1 MNEKFNFTA
10 LVKSSA
16 KEAWEDRPTNWSNN
30 CTVENKINDDGHEYV
45 EIESRSAG
53 SFGGSSTDHES
64 FDEFI
69 NEIFRFCREHNLDNQ
84 GNQNYLVYDDG
95 EYEVICHTNYDFW
108 VPKFYSMKMVKKDK
122 GDYIFQQST
131 SIIESVKNES
141 ERLSKS
147 LSDCLTN
154 SVDKIKKLQ
163 DVATTNIEKRHLCE
177 MIEYLQDFAESLD
190 IFVGSFT
197 ELTELQ
203 KKSIRDDINEASIDS
218 VVNKS

>member
-1 MNEKFNFTA
+1 MREEFNFTA
-10 LVKSSA
+10 LVKASA
-16 KEAWEDRPTNWSNN
+16 KEAWEDRPTDWSSN
-30 CTVENKINDDGHEYV
+30 CTVENKTNDNGQEYV
-45 EIESRSAG
+45 EIENRSAG
-53 SFGGSSTDHES
+53 SFGGSYTDHES
-64 FDEFI
+64 FDDFI
-69 NEIFRFCREHNLDNQ
+69 NEIFRLCREHNLDNQ

-122 GDYIFQQST
+122 GNYIFQQST
-131 SIIESVKNES
+131 SIIESIKNES

-154 SVDKIKKLQ
+154 STGKIEKLKNM
-163 DVATTNIEKRHLCE
+163 ATTNIENRHLAE
-177 MIEYLQDFAESLD
+177 MVEYLQDFTEVLD
-190 IFVGSFT
+190 IFVGSVS

-203 KKSIRDDINEASIDS
+203 QKSIKDDINEASIDS

>member
-1 MNEKFNFTA
+1 MRKEFNFTA
-10 LVKSSA
+10 LIKASA
-16 KEAWEDRPTNWSNN
+16 KKAWEDRPTDWSNN
-30 CTVENKINDDGHEYV
+30 CVIENKKDDDGREYV
-45 EIESRSAG
+45 EIENRSAG
-53 SFGGSSTDHES
+53 SFGGSSTYHES

-69 NEIFRFCREHNLDNQ
+69 NEIFRLCREHNLDNQ

-122 GDYIFQQST
+122 GDYIFQQSI

-154 SVDKIKKLQ
+154 STNKIEKLK
-163 DVATTNIEKRHLCE
+163 DVATTNIEKRHICE
-177 MIEYLQDFAESLD
+177 MIEYLQDATKSLNVFAEAFS
-190 IFVGSFT
+190 
-197 ELTELQ
+197 ELTESQ
-203 KKSIRDDINEASIDS
+203 SKTIKEDIDEAVIDTVANQS
-218 VVNKS
+218 